1 MQKKLLLRIA
11 SAASGILGLG
21 ILVYTLFP
29 IVSYEYKA
37 ARDYPQLLNP
47 VVEKEAEPLG
57 AALDESDFTKASNW
71 FPGARKEEDFETSK
85 VSFYTIS
92 IPKLGIENAT
102 VAIGGEDLSKSLV
115 QFPGTAN
122 PGRPGDTVIF
132 GHSILP
138 QFFNPKDYLAIF
150 STLPNLKKGDEI
162 IVNYDGITYR
172 YKVEVL
178 FEVLPTELEVLEQSL
193 SDSYLSLVTCVPPGH
208 PLKPRRLIVRAKIV
222 PF

>member
-11 SAASGILGLG
+11 SAASGTLGLG
-21 ILVYTLFP
+21 ILVYALFP
-29 IVSYEYKA
+29 IFSYEYIA

-47 VVEKEAEPLG
+47 VVEKKGEPLG
-57 AALDESDFTKASNW
+57 TVLAESDFTKASNW
-71 FPGARKEEDFETSK
+71 FPGAKKKEDFEESK

-92 IPKLGIENAT
+92 IPKLKVENAT
-102 VAIGGEDLSKSLV
+102 VAIGGEDLSKSLI

-122 PGRPGDTVIF
+122 PGRPGNTVIF

-138 QFFNPKDYLAIF
+138 QFYNPKDYLAIF
-150 STLPNLKKGDEI
+150 STLPSLKKGDEI
-162 IVNYDGITYR
+162 TINYDGITYR
-172 YKVEVL
+172 YKVETL
-178 FEVLPTELEVLEQSL
+178 FEVLPTDLEVLEQGF
-193 SDSYLSLVTCVPPGH
+193 SDSYISLVTCVPPGH